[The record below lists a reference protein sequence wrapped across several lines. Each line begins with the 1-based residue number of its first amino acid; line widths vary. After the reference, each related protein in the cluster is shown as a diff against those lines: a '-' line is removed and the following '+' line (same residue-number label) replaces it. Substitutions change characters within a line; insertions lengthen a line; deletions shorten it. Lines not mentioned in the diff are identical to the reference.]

1 MNKRIPLLLLPLLI
15 SGAAAADDHDETE
28 PEVRRYT
35 VEMIIFSYADNVS
48 VGSEVF
54 VPDLPPVE
62 EMLLDGSSQED
73 IPQPIEGQ
81 PPPADTE
88 PAVNNDVRAYELAML
103 AEKDFTLQ
111 EVFEHLRR
119 LDAYQPLMHFGW
131 TQATYPDEQSVTRPL
146 SSFASPP
153 EGLSGDLTLYLSR
166 YLHLAINLQLD
177 APANGKRT
185 FGIESPSAYPV
196 RYRITENRIFR
207 SGELRYFDH
216 PKFGAVARITRA
228 EKADADVGNTELLGY
243 DGE

>member
-28 PEVRRYT
+28 LEVRRYT

-48 VGSEVF
+48 VGSEIF
-54 VPDLPPVE
+54 VPDLPPA
-62 EMLLDGSSQED
+62 ED
-73 IPQPIEGQ
+73 MPQAIEGQ
-81 PPPADTE
+81 PPAADTE

-177 APANGKRT
+177 APTNGKRT

-216 PKFGAVARITRA
+216 PKFGAVAKITRA
-228 EKADADVGNTELLGY
+228 EKADAGNTELLGY